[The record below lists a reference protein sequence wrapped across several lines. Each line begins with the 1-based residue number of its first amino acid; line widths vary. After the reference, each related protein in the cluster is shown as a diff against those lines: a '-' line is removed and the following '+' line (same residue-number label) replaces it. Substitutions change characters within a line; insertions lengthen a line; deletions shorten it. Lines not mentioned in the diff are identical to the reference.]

1 MRAALFPGQGS
12 QAVGMGR
19 ALYEGSAAAR
29 EVLERAEAVLP
40 GLLELMF
47 EGPEETLTLT
57 ENAQPALLAVG
68 YAAYAA
74 YREAGGPEPAAAAG
88 HSLGE
93 WTAHVA
99 AGTLALEDALRL
111 VRLRGRYMQ
120 EAVPVGEGAMAAVL
134 KLPLDAIEEAL
145 RGLEGVWVANLN
157 TPAQTVISGRR
168 EAVEEAARRL
178 KEKRARVVFL
188 NVSAPFHTPLMAPA
202 AEKLA
207 GEVAAVS
214 FRDPAFPVY
223 ANVTAR
229 PVTQGEEA
237 RRLLIEQITAPV
249 RWVEVTQALYAAGVR
264 TFLEF
269 GVGNV
274 LTGMVRRILEGVR
287 AQPVTAPEEAREV
300 AEWACRRP
308 RW

>member
-145 RGLEGVWVANLN
+145 QGLEGVWVANLN

-214 FRDPAFPVY
+214 FQDPAFPVY

-300 AEWACRRP
+300 AE
-308 RW
+308 

>member
-12 QAVGMGR
+12 QTVGMGR
-19 ALYEGSAAAR
+19 ALFEGSKTAR
-29 EVLERAEAVLP
+29 DVLERAEAALP
-40 GLLELMF
+40 GLFKLMF
-47 EGPEETLTLT
+47 EGPEEALTLT

-68 YAAYAA
+68 YAAYRA
-74 YREAGGPEPAAAAG
+74 YLEAGGAAPAAAAG

-134 KLPLDAIEEAL
+134 KLPLAEIEKAL
-145 RGLEGVWVANLN
+145 EGLEEVWIANLN
-157 TPAQTVISGRR
+157 TPAQTVISGKKG
-168 EAVEEAARRL
+168 AVEEAARRL

-202 AEKLA
+202 AERLA
-207 GEVAAVS
+207 GELAGVS

-223 ANVTAR
+223 SNVTAR
-229 PVTQGEEA
+229 PVTHAEEA

-249 RWVEVTQALYAAGVR
+249 RWVEIMRALFDAGVR
-264 TFLEF
+264 AFFEF

-274 LTGMVRRILEGVR
+274 LTGMVRRTLGGVR
-287 AQPVTAPEEAREV
+287 AEPVTTPEEAREV
-300 AEWACRRP
+300 AQ
-308 RW
+308 

>member
-12 QAVGMGR
+12 QTVGMGR
-19 ALYEGSAAAR
+19 ALFAGSKAAR
-29 EVLERAEAVLP
+29 EVLERAEAALP
-40 GLLELMF
+40 GLLKLMF
-47 EGPEETLTLT
+47 EGPEEALTLT

-68 YAAYAA
+68 YAAYRA
-74 YREAGGPEPAAAAG
+74 YLEAGGAPPAAAAG

-134 KLPLDAIEEAL
+134 KLPLAEIEKAL
-145 RGLEGVWVANLN
+145 EGLEEVWIANLN
-157 TPAQTVISGRR
+157 TPVQTVISGKKG
-168 EAVEEAARRL
+168 AVEEAARRL

-202 AEKLA
+202 AERLA
-207 GEVAAVS
+207 DEMAGVP
-214 FRDPAFPVY
+214 FQDPAFPVY
-223 ANVTAR
+223 SNVTAR
-229 PVTQGEEA
+229 PVTGAEEA

-249 RWVEVTQALYAAGVR
+249 RWVEVMRALYDAGVR
-264 TFLEF
+264 EFFEF

-274 LTGMVRRILEGVR
+274 LTGMVRRTLEGVL
-287 AQPVTAPEEAREV
+287 AQPVTTPEEAREV
-300 AEWACRRP
+300 AK
-308 RW
+308 

>member
-19 ALYEGSAAAR
+19 ALYEGSKAAR
-29 EVLERAEAVLP
+29 EVLERAEAALP
-40 GLLELMF
+40 GLLGLMF

-74 YREAGGPEPAAAAG
+74 YREAGGPAPAAAAG

-134 KLPLDAIEEAL
+134 KLPLDAIEEAIQD
-145 RGLEGVWVANLN
+145 LEGVWVANLN

-207 GEVAAVS
+207 GEVAAVP
-214 FRDPAFPVY
+214 FQDPVFPVY
-223 ANVTAR
+223 ANVTAK
-229 PVTQGEEA
+229 PVIRGEEA

-249 RWVEVTQALYAAGVR
+249 RWVEVMEALSRTGVQ

-274 LTGMVRRILEGVR
+274 LTGMVRRTLKDAR
-287 AQPVTAPEEAREV
+287 AQPVTTPEEAREV
-300 AEWACRRP
+300 AG
-308 RW
+308 

>member
-145 RGLEGVWVANLN
+145 QGLEGVWVANLN

-214 FRDPAFPVY
+214 FQDPAFPVY

-249 RWVEVTQALYAAGVR
+249 RWVEVTQALHGAGVR

-300 AEWACRRP
+300 AE
-308 RW
+308 

>member
-12 QAVGMGR
+12 QTVGMGR
-19 ALYEGSAAAR
+19 ALFEGSKAAR
-29 EVLERAEAVLP
+29 EVLERAEAALP
-40 GLLELMF
+40 GLLKLMF
-47 EGPEETLTLT
+47 EGPEEALTLT

-68 YAAYAA
+68 YAAYRA
-74 YREAGGPEPAAAAG
+74 YLEAGGTPPGAAAG

-134 KLPLDAIEEAL
+134 KLPLPEIEAAL
-145 RGLEGVWVANLN
+145 AELEEVWIANLN
-157 TPAQTVISGRR
+157 TPVQTVISGKK

-202 AEKLA
+202 AERLA
-207 GEVAAVS
+207 GELSGVS
-214 FRDPAFPVY
+214 FQDPAFPVY
-223 ANVTAR
+223 SNVTAR
-229 PVTQGEEA
+229 PVTQAEEA

-249 RWVEVTQALYAAGVR
+249 RWVEVMQALFDAGAR
-264 TFLEF
+264 AFFEF

-274 LTGMVRRILEGVR
+274 LTGMVRRTLEGIR
-287 AQPVTAPEEAREV
+287 AQPVTTPEEAREV
-300 AEWACRRP
+300 AP
-308 RW
+308 

>member
-134 KLPLDAIEEAL
+134 KLRLDAIEEAL
-145 RGLEGVWVANLN
+145 QGLEEVWVANLN

-214 FRDPAFPVY
+214 FQDPAFPVY

-300 AEWACRRP
+300 AE
-308 RW
+308 

>member
-1 MRAALFPGQGS
+1 
-12 QAVGMGR
+12 MGR

-29 EVLERAEAVLP
+29 EVLERAEAALP
-40 GLLELMF
+40 GLLPLMF
-47 EGPEETLTLT
+47 EGPEEALTLT

-68 YAAYAA
+68 CAAYAA
-74 YREAGGPEPAAAAG
+74 YQEAGGPAPAAAAG

-134 KLPLDAIEEAL
+134 KLPLAEIEEAL
-145 RGLEGVWVANLN
+145 QDLAEVWIANLN
-157 TPAQTVISGRR
+157 APGQAVISGKRS
-168 EAVEEAARRL
+168 AVEEAARRL

-202 AEKLA
+202 AERLV
-207 GEVAAVS
+207 GEVAAVA
-214 FRDPAFPVY
+214 FQDPAFPVY
-223 ANVTAR
+223 SNVTAQ
-229 PVTQGEEA
+229 PVTRGEEA
-237 RRLLIEQITAPV
+237 KRLLIEQITAPV
-249 RWVEVTQALYAAGVR
+249 RWVEELRALHQLGVR
-264 TFLEF
+264 DYLEF

-274 LTGMVRRILEGVR
+274 LTGLVRRTLEDVAAR
-287 AQPVTAPEEAREV
+287 AVTTPEEAREV
-300 AEWACRRP
+300 AG
-308 RW
+308 

>member
-145 RGLEGVWVANLN
+145 QGLEGVWVANLN

-214 FRDPAFPVY
+214 FQDPAFPVY
-223 ANVTAR
+223 ANVTAK
-229 PVTQGEEA
+229 PVTRGEEA

-249 RWVEVTQALYAAGVR
+249 RWVEVTRALHAAGVR

-300 AEWACRRP
+300 AE
-308 RW
+308 

>member
-300 AEWACRRP
+300 AE
-308 RW
+308 

>member
-1 MRAALFPGQGS
+1 
-12 QAVGMGR
+12 MGR

-29 EVLERAEAVLP
+29 EVLERAETVLP

-145 RGLEGVWVANLN
+145 QGLEGVWVANLN

-249 RWVEVTQALYAAGVR
+249 RWVEVTQALHAAGVR

-300 AEWACRRP
+300 AE
-308 RW
+308 

>member
-1 MRAALFPGQGS
+1 
-12 QAVGMGR
+12 MGR
-19 ALYEGSAAAR
+19 ALFEGSPAAR
-29 EVLERAEAVLP
+29 EVLERAEATLP

-68 YAAYAA
+68 YAAFAA
-74 YREAGGPEPAAAAG
+74 YREAGGARPAAAAG

-93 WTAHVA
+93 WTAQVA

-134 KLPLDAIEEAL
+134 KLPLSEIESAL
-145 RGLEGVWVANLN
+145 KGLEGVWIANLN
-157 TPAQTVISGRR
+157 TPAQTVISGKK
-168 EAVEEAARRL
+168 EAVEKAAQRL

-202 AEKLA
+202 AERLA
-207 GEVAAVS
+207 AALKEVP
-214 FRDPAFPVY
+214 FKDPAFPVY
-223 ANVTAR
+223 SNVTAR
-229 PVTQGEEA
+229 PVTSGEEA

-249 RWVEVTQALYAAGVR
+249 RWVEVMQALYNAGAR
-264 TFLEF
+264 EFLEF

-274 LTGMVRRILEGVR
+274 LTGMARRTLEGVSAR
-287 AQPVTAPEEAREV
+287 PVTTPEEAREV
-300 AEWACRRP
+300 AA
-308 RW
+308 

>member
-1 MRAALFPGQGS
+1 
-12 QAVGMGR
+12 MGR
-19 ALYEGSAAAR
+19 ALFEGSPAAR
-29 EVLERAEAVLP
+29 EVLERAEATLP

-68 YAAYAA
+68 YAAFAA
-74 YREAGGPEPAAAAG
+74 YREAGGARPAAGAG

-93 WTAHVA
+93 WTAQVA

-134 KLPLDAIEEAL
+134 KLPLSEIESAL
-145 RGLEGVWVANLN
+145 KGLEGVWIANLN
-157 TPAQTVISGRR
+157 TPAQTVISGKK
-168 EAVEEAARRL
+168 EAVEKAAQRL

-202 AEKLA
+202 AERLA
-207 GEVAAVS
+207 AALAEVP
-214 FRDPAFPVY
+214 FKDPAFPVY
-223 ANVTAR
+223 SNVTAR
-229 PVTQGEEA
+229 PVTSGEEA

-249 RWVEVTQALYAAGVR
+249 RWVEVMQALYNAGAR
-264 TFLEF
+264 EFLEF

-274 LTGMVRRILEGVR
+274 LTGMARRTLEGVSAR
-287 AQPVTAPEEAREV
+287 PVTTPEEAREV
-300 AEWACRRP
+300 AA
-308 RW
+308 

>member
-1 MRAALFPGQGS
+1 
-12 QAVGMGR
+12 MGR

-93 WTAHVA
+93 WSAHVA

-145 RGLEGVWVANLN
+145 QGLEGVWVANLN

-214 FRDPAFPVY
+214 FQDPAFPVY

-249 RWVEVTQALYAAGVR
+249 RWVEVTQALHAAGVR

-300 AEWACRRP
+300 AE
-308 RW
+308 

>member
-145 RGLEGVWVANLN
+145 QGLEGVWVANLN

-214 FRDPAFPVY
+214 FQDPAFPVY

-249 RWVEVTQALYAAGVR
+249 RWVEVTQALHAAGVR

-300 AEWACRRP
+300 AE
-308 RW
+308 

>member
-145 RGLEGVWVANLN
+145 QGLEGVWVANLN

-249 RWVEVTQALYAAGVR
+249 RWVEVTQALYGAGVR

-300 AEWACRRP
+300 AE
-308 RW
+308 

>member
-1 MRAALFPGQGS
+1 
-12 QAVGMGR
+12 MGR

-134 KLPLDAIEEAL
+134 KLHLDAIEEAL

-214 FRDPAFPVY
+214 FQDPAFPVY

-249 RWVEVTQALYAAGVR
+249 RWVEVTQALHAAGVR

-300 AEWACRRP
+300 AE
-308 RW
+308 

>member
-1 MRAALFPGQGS
+1 
-12 QAVGMGR
+12 MGR
-19 ALYEGSAAAR
+19 ALYEGSKAAR
-29 EVLERAEAVLP
+29 EVLERAEATLP
-40 GLLELMF
+40 GLLALMF

-68 YAAYAA
+68 YAAYHA
-74 YREAGGPEPAAAAG
+74 YLEAGGAPVAAAAG

-134 KLPLDAIEEAL
+134 KLPLSEIETAL
-145 RGLEGVWVANLN
+145 EGLEGVWIANLN
-157 TPAQTVISGRR
+157 TPVQTVISGKK
-168 EAVEEAARRL
+168 EAVEKAAQRL

-202 AEKLA
+202 AERLA
-207 GEVAAVS
+207 SEVAAVS
-214 FRDPAFPVY
+214 FQDPAFPVY
-223 ANVTAR
+223 SNVTAK
-229 PVTQGEEA
+229 PVTRGEEA
-237 RRLLIEQITAPV
+237 KRLLIEQITAPV
-249 RWVEVTQALYAAGVR
+249 RWVEAMRALYDAGAR
-264 TFLEF
+264 AFLEF

-274 LTGMVRRILEGVR
+274 LTGMVRRTLEGVL
-287 AQPVTAPEEAREV
+287 AQPVTTPEEAREV
-300 AEWACRRP
+300 AK
-308 RW
+308 